1 MNFKV
6 PTLYKRL
13 LAFVAV
19 IGPIFWLVF
28 TEDGQR
34 RTDTVVLT
42 LWGEDEI
49 KLNLQALDNQVT
61 EEEFMKVFP
70 DIEWQCQDQVSPF
83 GNRLCASKIG
93 VFNGIPAHYVTV
105 FFHDKWVNGVK
116 VGYRKKY
123 HTQLKTQLWQQM
135 GSPIPEGTDQ
145 PRVKRGPDSVLH
157 WSTNTGHVILK
168 EELAENEEPSLMWL
182 PFSMLP
188 NSSS

>member
-1 MNFKV
+1 MNLKL
-6 PTLYKRL
+6 PPLYKRL

-34 RTDTVVLT
+34 RTDTVVLS

-61 EEEFMKVFP
+61 ESEFMQVFP
-70 DIEWQCQDQVSPF
+70 DITWQCQDEVGPF
-83 GNRLCASKIG
+83 GNRLCASRIG
-93 VFNGIPAHYVTV
+93 IFNGIPAQFITV

-116 VGYRKKY
+116 IGYRREY
-123 HTQLKTQLWQQM
+123 HEHLKQQLWQQM
-135 GSPIPEGTDQ
+135 GNPVPNSVTPQTTENRP
-145 PRVKRGPDSVLH
+145 SVLH
-157 WSTNTGHVILK
+157 WTTDNGHVILK
-168 EELAENEEPSLMWL
+168 DSLETNEEASLMWL

-188 NSSS
+188 SNP